1 VATTGREFLD
11 FARLQEPNPL
21 LYRCFRL
28 PALVRRSELE
38 EIDMPDQNTPASGFQ
53 YSLTNLKP
61 AEPVNKI
68 AVTFPDGAKR
78 EYPKDTT
85 GLEIAKGISPSL
97 AKRTVAMALDG
108 VVADLNDPVSQDARI
123 ELINRDDPRALE
135 LIRHDAAHVLAEAVQ
150 ALWPGTQVTIGPV
163 IENGFYYD
171 FFRNEPFTPEDFAA
185 IEKKM
190 REIIA
195 RDKPFTKEVWS
206 REKTKQVFRDKGEA
220 FKVEL
225 VDAIPGEEPIKIY
238 FQGDWFDLCRG
249 PHMSSTG
256 KIGNAFK
263 LMKVAGAYWRGDSNN
278 PMLTRIYGTAF
289 AKQEELD
296 AYLKQIEEAEKR
308 DHRRLGRELDLFHFQ
323 EEGPGVVFWHAKG
336 WTIFQE
342 LIAYMRRRLI
352 GDYSEVNAPQILDK
366 SLWETSGH
374 WDWYRENMFA
384 AQSAGDEAEDK
395 RWFALKPM
403 NCPGHVQIFKHGL
416 KSYRDLPLR
425 LAEFGIVHR
434 YEASGA
440 MHGLMRVR
448 GFTQDDAHVFCTEAQ
463 LAEECLK
470 INELIMSTYADFGF
484 EGELTVKLSTRPEKR
499 VGTDEMWDHAERV
512 MATVLSQIEAQGHNQ
527 GIKTA
532 INPGEGAFYGPKF
545 EYVLRDAI
553 GRDWQCGTTQVDF
566 NLPERFGA
574 FYIDADGSKKVPV
587 MVHRAICGSMERF
600 IGILIE
606 HFAGNFPLWLAPVQ
620 AVVTTITSEVD
631 KYAKVVAAAAR
642 RAGLRVEID
651 LRNEKINYKVREHS
665 LAKIPALLVVG
676 KKEAEAHSVSIR
688 RLGSDGQT
696 VLPTADA
703 IAALVEEATPPDVKR
718 ARLEA

>member
-1 VATTGREFLD
+1 
-11 FARLQEPNPL
+11 
-21 LYRCFRL
+21 
-28 PALVRRSELE
+28 
-38 EIDMPDQNTPASGFQ
+38 MPSTPPSGFQ
-53 YSLTNLKP
+53 FGLANLKP
-61 AEPVNKI
+61 LESVNI
-68 AVTFPDGAKR
+68 TLTFPDGARRDFTKGI
-78 EYPKDTT
+78 T

-108 VVADLNDPVSQDARI
+108 EVTDLADPI
-123 ELINRDDPRALE
+123 ERSATIEFINRDDPRALE
-135 LIRHDAAHVLAEAVQ
+135 LIRHDCAHVLAEAVQ
-150 ALWPGTQVTIGPV
+150 TLWPGTQVTIGPV

-171 FFRNEPFTPEDFAA
+171 FFRNEPFTLDDFAA

-195 RDKPFTKEVWS
+195 RDQPFTKEVWD
-206 REKTKQVFRDKGEA
+206 REKTKQVFRDKGET

-225 VDAIPGEEPIKIY
+225 VDAIPGDEPIKIY

-249 PHMSSTG
+249 PHMTSTG

-289 AKQEELD
+289 AKQEDLD

-336 WTIFQE
+336 WTLFQT
-342 LIAYMRRRLI
+342 LVAYMRRRLA
-352 GDYSEVNAPQILDK
+352 GDYDEVNAPQILDK
-366 SLWETSGH
+366 VLWETSGH
-374 WDWYRENMFA
+374 WNWYRENMFA

-395 RWFALKPM
+395 RWFVLKPM

-425 LAEFGIVHR
+425 LAEFGVVHR
-434 YEASGA
+434 YEPSGA

-448 GFTQDDAHVFCTEAQ
+448 GFTQDDAHVFCTEEQ
-463 LAEECLK
+463 LADECLK
-470 INELIMSTYADFGF
+470 INELILSTYSDFGF
-484 EGELTVKLSTRPEKR
+484 GDIVVKLSTRPEKR
-499 VGTDEMWDHAERV
+499 VGTDESWDHAERV
-512 MATVLSQIEAQGHNQ
+512 MATVLREIESKSG
-527 GIKTA
+527 GRIKTA

-553 GRDWQCGTTQVDF
+553 GRDWQCGTTQVDL
-566 NLPERFGA
+566 NLPGLFGA
-574 FYIDADGSKKVPV
+574 FYIDADGSKKIPI

-600 IGILIE
+600 TGILIE
-606 HFAGNFPLWLAPVQ
+606 HFAGHFPLWLAPVQ
-620 AVVTTITSEVD
+620 AIVATITSEGD
-631 KYAKVVAAAAR
+631 EYAKRVAEAAK
-642 RAGLRVEID
+642 RAGLRVELD

-676 KKEAEAHSVSIR
+676 KKEAETHSVSIR
-688 RLGSDGQT
+688 RLGRDGQT
-696 VLPTADA
+696 VMSLEDA
-703 IAALVEEATPPDVKR
+703 LAALVEEATPPDVKR
-718 ARLEA
+718 ARAEAASHGL

>member
-1 VATTGREFLD
+1 MVAL
-11 FARLQEPNPL
+11 
-21 LYRCFRL
+21 
-28 PALVRRSELE
+28 
-38 EIDMPDQNTPASGFQ
+38 
-53 YSLTNLKP
+53 
-61 AEPVNKI
+61 
-68 AVTFPDGAKR
+68 TFPDGAR
-78 EYPKDTT
+78 RDYPDNIT
-85 GLEIAKGISPSL
+85 GLDIAKGISPSL

-108 VVADLNDPVSQDARI
+108 VVADLNDPISHDARI
-123 ELINRDDPRALE
+123 ELINRDDARALE
-135 LIRHDAAHVLAEAVQ
+135 LIRHDCAHVLAEAVQ
-150 ALWPGTQVTIGPV
+150 SLWPGTQVTIGPV

-185 IEKKM
+185 IEKRM

-195 RDKPFTKEVWS
+195 RDKPFTKEVWD

-225 VDAIPGEEPIKIY
+225 VDAIPGDEPIKIY

-263 LMKVAGAYWRGDSNN
+263 LMKVAGAYWRGDANN

-308 DHRRLGRELDLFHFQ
+308 DHRKLGRELDLFHFQ
-323 EEGPGVVFWHAKG
+323 EEGPGVVFWHPKG
-336 WTIFQE
+336 WTIFQA
-342 LIAYMRRRLI
+342 LIAYMRRRLT
-352 GDYSEVNAPQILDK
+352 GDYDEVNAPQILDK
-366 SLWETSGH
+366 VLWETSGH

-425 LAEFGIVHR
+425 LAEFGVVHR

-470 INELIMSTYADFGF
+470 INELILSTYADFGF
-484 EGELTVKLSTRPEKR
+484 DGELTVKLSTRPEKR
-499 VGTDEMWDHAERV
+499 VGTDEMWEHAERV
-512 MATVLSQIEAQGHNQ
+512 MATVLAEIQASGSNR
-527 GIKTA
+527 IKTA

-574 FYIDADGSKKVPV
+574 FYIDADGSKKAPV

-606 HFAGNFPLWLAPVQ
+606 HFAGNFPLWLSPTQV
-620 AVVTTITSEVD
+620 VVTTITSEGD
-631 KYAKVVAAAAR
+631 EYAKVVAAAAR
-642 RAGLRVEID
+642 RAGFRVEID
-651 LRNEKINYKVREHS
+651 QRNAKINYKVREHS

-676 KKEAEAHSVSIR
+676 KKEAETHTVSVR
-688 RLGSDGQT
+688 RLGSDGQK
-696 VLPTADA
+696 VMPTDEA

-718 ARLEA
+718 ARAAA